1 MIGSAM
7 RYPKLRELREAVR
20 SLFSKPYTSKFP
32 AAPHEPFDGYRG
44 KPSYFKEFCVGC
56 GACGQVCPAGAI
68 TVFDPEEPVRQKE
81 PPPLRRLE
89 MRYDV
94 CNFCGNCQARCIT
107 EKGIQLTKEYDLAL
121 FDRRQAVESIDLELA
136 VCDLCGSVITPLA
149 HLRWLARQLGTLAYG
164 NPTLL
169 LTSQR
174 ELVPVESGLPGEDVR
189 RPDLF
194 KILCPKCRH
203 VVVLK
208 DIWG

>member
-1 MIGSAM
+1 M

-20 SLFSKPYTSKFP
+20 SLLSRPYTSKFP
-32 AAPHEPFDGYRG
+32 VVPHEPFDGYRG
-44 KPSYFKEFCVGC
+44 KPRYFEEHCVGC

-68 TVFDPEEPVRQKE
+68 TVFDPKEPVREKN

-94 CNFCGNCQARCIT
+94 CNFCGNCQANCIT

-121 FDRRQAVESIDLELA
+121 FDRRQAVESIELELA
-136 VCDLCGSVITPLA
+136 SCDLCGAVITPLA
-149 HLRWLARQLGTLAYG
+149 HLRWLAQRLGTLAYG

-174 ELVPVESGLPGEDVR
+174 ELIPVESGLPGDDVR

-194 KILCPKCRH
+194 KVLCPKCRH

>member
-1 MIGSAM
+1 M